1 MCAQKGKR
9 QARARPAQFVPD
21 MTFANR
27 NAGEQEPTTFVNSMS
42 GLVHYV
48 G

>member
-9 QARARPAQFVPD
+9 QARARPAQFAPGK
-21 MTFANR
+21 TFDNV
-27 NAGEQEPTTFVNSMS
+27 NSVKQKPIKFVNSMS
-42 GLVHYV
+42 GLVQYA